1 MKKKYD
7 LVVYIG
13 RFQPV
18 HNAHVEILRRA
29 GGLARKV
36 LAIVGSA
43 NLPRTYKNPWT
54 STERAAMLMEV
65 MVPLAKENGAK
76 YVSEKVH
83 NSIYNDT
90 AWAVR
95 VQAAVKKHTDV
106 LSTDKIA
113 IIGHE
118 KDESSFY
125 LKMFPQWER
134 IEVPLI
140 EPLDATQIRQVY
152 FTPDTCNLNWF
163 AGVVPP
169 STLAYLRWFKDSKDY
184 NQVVKEKEFIES
196 YKKQFAMLPYPP
208 IFVTVD
214 AVVVQAGHVLMIRR
228 RSEPGKGLW
237 ALPGGFLNAQTDASV
252 EDAMLRELKEE
263 TGIKV
268 PEKVLRGSIKSNRVF
283 DAVGRSARGRTIT
296 HAFYIA
302 LDDGEWNLPKIK
314 GSDDAD
320 KARWVPINDVRREDC
335 FEDHYDIIEYFLGIE

>member
-29 GGLARKV
+29 GTMANKV

-54 STERAAMLMEV
+54 SKERGAMLMEV
-65 MVPLAKENGAK
+65 MVSLQKETGAK
-76 YVSEKVH
+76 YAYEHVH
-83 NSIYNDT
+83 NSIYNNT

-95 VQAAVKKHTDV
+95 VQAAVKKHAQDG
-106 LSTDKIA
+106 DKIA

-118 KDESSFY
+118 KDDSSFY

-134 IEVPLI
+134 VEVPLI

-152 FTPDTCNLNWF
+152 FTPETCNLNWF
-163 AGVVPP
+163 AGVVPM
-169 STLAYLRWFKDSKDY
+169 STQFFLRSFKDSKAY
-184 NQVVKEKEFIES
+184 NQVVKEKEFVEN
-196 YKKQFAMLPYPP
+196 YKKQFATLPYPP

-237 ALPGGFLNAQTDASV
+237 ALPGGFVNAQTDASM
-252 EDAMLRELKEE
+252 EDAMLRELREE

-268 PEKVLRGSIKSNRVF
+268 PEKVLRGSIESNHVF
-283 DAVGRSARGRTIT
+283 DAIDRSARGRTIT
-296 HAFYIA
+296 HAFFIA
-302 LDDGEWNLPKIK
+302 FDDGEWNLPKIR
-314 GSDDAD
+314 GADDAD
-320 KARWVPINDVRREDC
+320 KARWVPINDIKREES
-335 FEDHYDIIEYFLGIE
+335 FEDHFDIIEYFLGVE

>member
-1 MKKKYD
+1 MNKKYD

-29 GGLARKV
+29 GGMARKV

-54 STERAAMLMEV
+54 STERGAMLMEV
-65 MVPLAKENGAK
+65 MVPLKKENGAE
-76 YVSEKVH
+76 YAYEHVY
-83 NSIYNDT
+83 NSMYNNT

-95 VQAAVKKHTDV
+95 VQAAVKKHAADG
-106 LSTDKIA
+106 DKIA

-125 LKMFPQWER
+125 LKLFPQWER
-134 IEVPLI
+134 IDVPLI

-152 FTPDTCNLNWF
+152 FTPEICNLNWF

-169 STLAYLRWFKDSKDY
+169 STLSYLRWFKDGKAY
-184 NQVVKEKEFIES
+184 QQVVKEKEFIET
-196 YKKQFAMLPYPP
+196 YKKQFATLPYPP
-208 IFVTVD
+208 IFVTTD

-228 RSEPGKGLW
+228 RSEPGQGLW
-237 ALPGGFLNAQTDASV
+237 ALPGGFVNADTDASI
-252 EDAMLRELKEE
+252 EDAMLRELREE

-268 PEKVLRGSIKSNRVF
+268 PEKVLRGSIKGNRVF
-283 DAVGRSARGRTIT
+283 DAVGRSSRGRTIT
-296 HAFYIA
+296 HAFYIG
-302 LDDGEWNLPKIK
+302 LSDGEWNLPKIK
-314 GSDDAD
+314 GGDDAD
-320 KARWVPINDVRREDC
+320 KAQWVPINDVRRDET